1 MEIVGEEGTQ
11 GTVDQTGDEDL
22 MLRGTGL
29 ALEETAGEATHGGV
43 FFLIVNGERH
53 EVNVLS
59 HFFLGANGSQEHRVV
74 HADHGSTVGLLGQLA
89 GLDFNHAAV
98 AEIEF
103 FSDNVHFFYCFRLL
117 YRSPGDRPQD
127 P

>member
-1 MEIVGEEGTQ
+1 MLEFFERDKSEFEDAENIREIYPI
-11 GTVDQTGDEDL
+11 VDSLTG
-22 MLRGTGL
+22 
-29 ALEETAGEATHGGV
+29 
-43 FFLIVNGERH
+43 
-53 EVNVLS
+53 
-59 HFFLGANGSQEHRVV
+59 
-74 HADHGSTVGLLGQLA
+74 GQLA